1 MPRATLAIEWRDFM
15 EYLIQQL
22 INALALGGT
31 YALLALG
38 LAVVF
43 SILGLINFAHGELM
57 TVTGYA
63 LFFAV
68 LSGLSFPAAII
79 IALLTATVCAVVM
92 ERVAF
97 RPVRRSSGTIMLLT
111 SFAVSSIL
119 HTGFQNFISAR
130 PKPIAVPE
138 ALTGALTMGFVHI
151 GIIPL
156 MSIVVTGLSLLGLVM
171 FLRYSMLG
179 LAMRAAAQDFGMTRL
194 MGINANRVISTSF
207 AISGLLAGIAGLL
220 WLFQRGSVDPMLG
233 FVPVL
238 KAFIAAVLGGMRS
251 LPGAVLGGFVL
262 GATEVMLRAYL
273 PDNLLGFRDSISLA
287 IVIGLLLAFP
297 NGLLAYRQEVR

>member
-1 MPRATLAIEWRDFM
+1 M

-63 LFFAV
+63 LFFAI
-68 LSGLSFPAAII
+68 LSGLSFPIAVL
-79 IALLTATVCAVVM
+79 IALLTAMTSAVVM

-138 ALTGALTMGFVHI
+138 ALSGALTVGFVHV

-156 MSIVVTGLSLLGLVM
+156 MSIVVTWLSLVALTL

-179 LAMRAAAQDFGMTRL
+179 LAMRAAAQDFGVTRL

-262 GATEVMLRAYL
+262 GGTEVMLRAYL

-287 IVIGLLLAFP
+287 IVIGLLLVFP
-297 NGLLAYRQEVR
+297 NGLLARRQEVR

>member
-1 MPRATLAIEWRDFM
+1 MIVM
-15 EYLIQQL
+15 EYFAQQTV
-22 INALALGGT
+22 NALALGGT

-57 TVTGYA
+57 TITGYGLVFA
-63 LFFAV
+63 LAAGV
-68 LSGLSFPAAII
+68 PYPGALMSG
-79 IALLTATVCAVVM
+79 IALAVICAMAM

-97 RPVRRSSGTIMLLT
+97 RPVRRASATTMLLT

-130 PKPIAVPE
+130 PKPVPVPE
-138 ALTGALTMGFVHI
+138 WLGGAFTVAGIQIGAIPSLSITVTAIALAT
-151 GIIPL
+151 
-156 MSIVVTGLSLLGLVM
+156 LVW
-171 FLRYSMLG
+171 FFQRSQIG
-179 LAMRAAAQDFGMTRL
+179 LAMRAASEDFAVTRL
-194 MGINANRVISTSF
+194 MGINANRVIAASF
-207 AISGLLAGIAGLL
+207 AISGFLAAVAGIL

-238 KAFIAAVLGGMRS
+238 KAFIAAVLGGLGS
-251 LPGAVLGGFVL
+251 LQGAVLGGLIL

-273 PDNLLGFRDSISLA
+273 PEALLGFRDAIALA
-287 IVIGLLLAFP
+287 LIIGLLIVFP
-297 NGLLAYRQEVR
+297 NGLMGRPIQAR

>member
-1 MPRATLAIEWRDFM
+1 M
-15 EYLIQQL
+15 EYFAQQTV
-22 INALALGGT
+22 NALALGGT

-57 TVTGYA
+57 TITGYGLVFA
-63 LFFAV
+63 LAAGV
-68 LSGLSFPAAII
+68 PYPGALMSG
-79 IALLTATVCAVVM
+79 IALAVICAMAM

-97 RPVRRSSGTIMLLT
+97 RPVRRASATTMLLT

-130 PKPIAVPE
+130 PKPVPVPE
-138 ALTGALTMGFVHI
+138 WLGGAFTVAGIQIGAIPSLSITVTAIALAT
-151 GIIPL
+151 
-156 MSIVVTGLSLLGLVM
+156 LVW
-171 FLRYSMLG
+171 FFQRSQIG
-179 LAMRAAAQDFGMTRL
+179 LAMRAASEDFAVTRL
-194 MGINANRVISTSF
+194 MGINANRVIAASF
-207 AISGLLAGIAGLL
+207 AISGFLAAVAGIL

-238 KAFIAAVLGGMRS
+238 KAFIAAVLGGLGS
-251 LPGAVLGGFVL
+251 LQGAVLGGLIL

-273 PDNLLGFRDSISLA
+273 PEALLGFRDAIALA
-287 IVIGLLLAFP
+287 LIIGLLIVFP
-297 NGLLAYRQEVR
+297 NGLMGRPIQAR